1 MRRSPQA
8 LCPSFG
14 YFLDTPLS
22 LPFGCVRPTSH
33 LRMVDR
39 QQEAWANAR
48 TSGRGVPVDCEAR
61 WRESLVDVGPPRGC
75 VSQKSV
81 RLASSNMDC
90 VLLEQWC
97 AWFRAQR
104 TLTQKWGAATVVLDV
119 VDFSRNEICDRG
131 LSILVD
137 LLLEQPP
144 RVLRLFR
151 DQISDATPIEKL
163 LAKGSLHEL
172 HLSNNQISAASALR
186 IAVSAATAVDKYG
199 THIYPI
205 SDVTLLWLRFENNFG
220 SSNGFARELCQEM
233 CKAKRPEAICFV
245 DGKTSCNPKRCDCPG
260 GPRAVHV
267 LHVGSS
273 IFNKRVHPASG
284 EDQSRGS
291 CTRHYTEWRTAAPKR
306 EKLPPSIAP
315 WRRAAGPPSSPHAAH
330 DLLDFPPLPGK
341 IVEVPAVGDDRGDV
355 CEEDGHGLPAGTP
368 CYILLRGPC
377 DGELSGMT
385 LGVCTEE
392 IVGARGVH
400 V

>member
-1 MRRSPQA
+1 M
-8 LCPSFG
+8 
-14 YFLDTPLS
+14 
-22 LPFGCVRPTSH
+22 
-33 LRMVDR
+33 
-39 QQEAWANAR
+39 
-48 TSGRGVPVDCEAR
+48 SG
-61 WRESLVDVGPPRGC
+61 S
-75 VSQKSV
+75 
-81 RLASSNMDC
+81 
-90 VLLEQWC
+90 
-97 AWFRAQR
+97 
-104 TLTQKWGAATVVLDV
+104 GAATVVLDV

-205 SDVTLLWLRFENNFG
+205 GDVTLLWLRFENNFG

-315 WRRAAGPPSSPHAAH
+315 WRRAAGPPLRHMRRTICWTSRPCLGKLSKFLLWATTVATCARRMAMGCRRGHPATSCCAAR
-330 DLLDFPPLPGK
+330 
-341 IVEVPAVGDDRGDV
+341 VMASCR
-355 CEEDGHGLPAGTP
+355 A
-368 CYILLRGPC
+368 
-377 DGELSGMT
+377 
-385 LGVCTEE
+385 
-392 IVGARGVH
+392 
-400 V
+400 

>member
-61 WRESLVDVGPPRGC
+61 WRESLVDVGPPRGR

-260 GPRAVHV
+260 GPRAVHPTRREQH
-267 LHVGSS
+267 LQQAGAPG
-273 IFNKRVHPASG
+273 KR
-284 EDQSRGS
+284 RGS
-291 CTRHYTEWRTAAPKR
+291 VAGFLHTTLYRVAHRGAEAGEVTAVDCSLASCGR
-306 EKLPPSIAP
+306 
-315 WRRAAGPPSSPHAAH
+315 SPLFATCGAR
-330 DLLDFPPLPGK
+330 F
-341 IVEVPAVGDDRGDV
+341 V
-355 CEEDGHGLPAGTP
+355 GLPALAWENCRSSCCGRRP
-368 CYILLRGPC
+368 WRHVRGGWPWVAGGDSLLH
-377 DGELSGMT
+377 L
-385 LGVCTEE
+385 V
-392 IVGARGVH
+392 ARPV
-400 V
+400 